1 MKMMQPVN
9 TTATRNLQYKVEWNE
24 PGSLV
29 LTQNHFRIERDCFR
43 HICQCPRTFD
53 DFDRCHRAMA
63 FFSCTVVDSGRV
75 LAFKV
80 VERITSLQFHSF
92 VTAVEVSR
100 RREGI
105 ARQMS
110 AAVCSF
116 LEEAGAKYLTKFC
129 VPQAVALEFE
139 DRQFVLISQEPQLAD
154 EETTLLS
161 NIKAQW
167 DSSRIT
173 ISRVQHGYYNLA
185 DGGTDDAVFKAYR
198 LGNEPTIGST
208 LQC

>member
-139 DRQFVLISQEPQLAD
+139 DRQFVLISQEPQLGTRKRLSCRTSRRSGTRRESRYPEFNTA
-154 EETTLLS
+154 TTILPMGERMMR
-161 NIKAQW
+161 
-167 DSSRIT
+167 SSR
-173 ISRVQHGYYNLA
+173 H
-185 DGGTDDAVFKAYR
+185 TD
-198 LGNEPTIGST
+198 LGMS
-208 LQC
+208 QQ